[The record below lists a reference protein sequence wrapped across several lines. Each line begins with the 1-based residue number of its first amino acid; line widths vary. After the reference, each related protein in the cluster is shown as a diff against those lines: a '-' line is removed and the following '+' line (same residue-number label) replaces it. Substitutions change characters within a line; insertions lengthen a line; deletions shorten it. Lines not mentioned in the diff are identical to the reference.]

1 MFSNDTPYNPA
12 NRLLQMDD
20 LERLLHKYA
29 PDIKIGNINLYRTAM
44 VHKSYC
50 TRKNENFIQG
60 NVSRPDGCLPLQE
73 ESNERLEFLGDAVL
87 SLVVGNYLYERYPDE
102 SEGFLTRVR
111 TKLVNGNMLAELC
124 QYAEIPPFCIV
135 SRQIEEGNGRA
146 NKKILEDTFEAFL
159 GALFLDAQ
167 HQGANAFDAASQ
179 WIITLIET
187 NLDFIELLKQNN
199 NYKDT
204 FLKYYQHNFNYI
216 PKFIDVSPNSTA
228 PLYNQQQFDSNN
240 NTRTFKIMIKDQHGT
255 VLGLGTGQTK
265 KHAENQ
271 AAQRALHY
279 LGQLPDLGLESVT
292 AAGEHDGNSL

>member
-1 MFSNDTPYNPA
+1 MGKVVSTMLATDAPYNPA
-12 NRLLQMDD
+12 NRLMQMGD

-29 PDIKIGNINLYRTAM
+29 PGIKIGNINLYRTAM

-60 NVSRPDGCLPLQE
+60 NVSRPAECLPLQE

-124 QYAEIPPFCIV
+124 QYAGIPPFCIV
-135 SRQIEEGNGRA
+135 SHQIEEGNGRQ

-167 HQGANAFDAASQ
+167 HQGANAFDAASE
-179 WIITLIET
+179 WIMTLIET

-216 PKFIDVSPNSTA
+216 PKFVDVSPGGLHQS
-228 PLYNQQQFDSNN
+228 DSNC
-240 NTRTFKIMIKDQHGT
+240 RSFKIMIKDQHGT

-265 KHAENQ
+265 KLAENQ
-271 AAQRALHY
+271 AAHRALKY
-279 LGQLPDLGLESVT
+279 LGQIPAADLAPDAV
-292 AAGEHDGNSL
+292 EHDGSSL

>member
-1 MFSNDTPYNPA
+1 MLSNDTPYNPA

-29 PDIKIGNINLYRTAM
+29 PGIRIGNINLYRTAM

-60 NVSRPDGCLPLQE
+60 NVSRPNGCLPLQE

-167 HQGANAFDAASQ
+167 HQGDNAFDAASQ
-179 WIITLIET
+179 WIIALIET

-216 PKFIDVSPNSTA
+216 PKFIDVSPNGGGSTA
-228 PLYNQQQFDSNN
+228 QLHHQQSDN
-240 NTRTFKIMIKDQHGT
+240 RAFKIMIKDQHGT

-271 AAQRALHY
+271 AAHRALHY
-279 LGQLPDLGLESVT
+279 LGQIPDLGSDSST
-292 AAGEHDGNSL
+292 EHDGNSL